1 MTGAF
6 NRRFIT
12 ACLNE
17 ELEAAYRR
25 EKRLTV
31 AMIDIDNFKMINDT
45 YGHVFGD
52 YVLKRIVETME
63 RNLRQTD
70 IIGRYG
76 GDEFLIIMCNTV
88 LEDGYKVIDRLRR
101 RIWELEWKDQLV
113 ITISGGVVEAED
125 EDITTLLKKAMT
137 KYIRLR
143 RLARI

>member
-1 MTGAF
+1 
-6 NRRFIT
+6 
-12 ACLNE
+12 
-17 ELEAAYRR
+17 
-25 EKRLTV
+25 
-31 AMIDIDNFKMINDT
+31 
-45 YGHVFGD
+45 
-52 YVLKRIVETME
+52 ME

-76 GDEFLIIMCNTV
+76 GDKFLIIMCNTV